1 MSEVMDSRA
10 KEVITIGN
18 AAFNAK
24 ASINSLWQEIALN
37 FFPERAT
44 FTSVRDQGEEVS
56 DHLFAS
62 YPVMARRELGNL
74 ISSNTRPSDGRWMS
88 IHVDDVDLDE
98 RDGERRFL
106 ERLTDIQW
114 RAMYDRPSMFV
125 SATKQTD
132 HDFVTFGN
140 GVLKYGL
147 NIAGDGLLF
156 RNYHLRDCAWSENA
170 EGKIDVMHRNWC
182 PTARQLKHHFGDKV
196 SKQVKE
202 ACEKDPEKTFD
213 CRHVVLPARLYN
225 YKSKGGKAFP
235 FVSLYVEL
243 QSETVL
249 EEVGLNYFC
258 YVVPRWQTMSGS
270 AYGLSMATSILLP
283 DGRTLQV
290 VMRTLREAGE
300 NYVNPPLI
308 AVSDA
313 IRGDIAMYPGGVT
326 TADIEYDERLGE
338 VLRPLTKDR
347 GGFPIASEV
356 AAALREDIRA
366 GFFLDKIQLPEVSK
380 TMTAFEVRRR
390 LEEHIRA
397 SAPIFEPI
405 TEDYNDPLC
414 DGVFKL
420 LMDNGAFPL
429 QEMPE
434 SLKGRDIKFKFRSPL
449 ADLADR
455 SEAEIYMEGVERMLV
470 PAATIDAA
478 QMENVDFTQA
488 TRDAMRAAGWKAKWF
503 KPPEAVEAARAQ
515 KAEQDAAAAEMQ
527 EMAAEGAVAE
537 QAGKGLDAVLTA
549 GASLMPKPG
558 AGKAQ
563 RPAARP
569 GAPR

>member
-1 MSEVMDSRA
+1 MSEVMGSRA
-10 KEVITIGN
+10 KEVIVIGN
-18 AAFNAK
+18 AAFTAK
-24 ASINSLWQEIALN
+24 AGVNSLWQEIALN

-44 FTSVRDQGEEVS
+44 FTSARGEGEEVS

-74 ISSNTRPSDGRWMS
+74 ISSNTRPSDRRWMS
-88 IHVDDVDLDE
+88 IHVDDDELDE
-98 RDGERRFL
+98 GDSERLFL

-132 HDFVTFGN
+132 HDFATFGN

-170 EGKIDVMHRNWC
+170 EGKIDVLHRNWC
-182 PTARQLKHHFGDKV
+182 PTARQLKHHFRDQV
-196 SKQVKE
+196 SREVKD
-202 ACEKDPEKTFD
+202 ACQKDPEKTFD
-213 CRHVVLPARLYN
+213 CRHVVLPARLYD

-249 EEVGLNYFC
+249 EEVGLSYFC

-270 AYGLSMATSILLP
+270 AYGMSMATAILLP

-300 NYVNPPLI
+300 NYVNPPMI

-313 IRGDIAMYPGGVT
+313 IRGDIALYPGGVT

-347 GGFPIASEV
+347 GGFPIANEV

-420 LMDNGAFPL
+420 LMDNGAFPVE
-429 QEMPE
+429 QMPD
-434 SLKGRDIKFKFRSPL
+434 SLRGRDIKFKFRSPL
-449 ADLADR
+449 ADLADQ
-455 SEAEIYMEGVERMLV
+455 SEAEIYMEVRDRILV
-470 PAATIDAA
+470 PAAQLDPAQVENAEFTIS
-478 QMENVDFTQA
+478 
-488 TRDAMRAAGWKAKWF
+488 TRDAMRSAGWKAKWF
-503 KPPEAVEAARAQ
+503 KPREAVEQARAQ

-527 EMAAEGAVAE
+527 DLAAEGAVTE

-549 GASLMPKPG
+549 GAGAMPKPG
-558 AGKAQ
+558 TGAN
-563 RPAARP
+563 PRP